1 MFDLQEFLPYRLY
14 QAAEHT
20 SQLFSDA
27 YRQRY
32 GINRTQWRVLFNVG
46 QFGPLTAGEVSDRTG
61 LEKSKVSRAVVR
73 LESLGWLL
81 RKPDDQ
87 DRRRQGLTLTAAG
100 EEAFQDLR
108 AQAEIF
114 QNQLISQV
122 GEQEVAALVAA
133 LRVVDQVVTAS
144 PHQTGSPS
152 GSGSGDRVATLSP
165 EPDPKHR

>member
-46 QFGPLTAGEVSDRTG
+46 QFGPLTAGEIGERTG

-73 LESLGWLL
+73 LETLGWVL
-81 RKPDDQ
+81 REPDER
-87 DRRRQGLTLTAAG
+87 DRRRQGLTLTEAG
-100 EEAFQDLR
+100 KEAFRDLR
-108 AQAEIF
+108 AQAEVF
-114 QNQLISQV
+114 QNQLINQLGV
-122 GEQEVAALVAA
+122 GEVAALVAA
-133 LRVVDQVVTAS
+133 LRVVDQVMKA
-144 PHQTGSPS
+144 
-152 GSGSGDRVATLSP
+152 AP
-165 EPDPKHR
+165 E